1 MNILVTLDRNY
12 LQPLRVM
19 LGSLYLNNPGETF
32 DIYLVGDGLQ
42 PEDWADLERLCA
54 RRGALHPVTVPEDLF
69 AAAPVVRYYSRAM
82 YYRLLAAQLLPAEL
96 DRVLYLDPDILV
108 INPLRPLYDTN
119 LEGKLMAASIHRG
132 LTDISSRVNR
142 LRLDTP
148 EAEGYFNSG
157 VLVMDLAAMRR
168 RMDPAEIFAYAR
180 DHADVLI
187 LPDQDIL
194 NGLYSTELYPVEERL
209 WNYDAR
215 RFDRYQLSSQGE
227 MDMDW
232 VMDHT
237 AVLHF
242 CGKRKPWHKSARGR
256 FSALYKHYQ
265 RLLTRLENGQEA

>member
-12 LQPLRVM
+12 LPPLRVM
-19 LGSLYLNNPGETF
+19 LGSLFLNNPGETF
-32 DIYLVGDGLQ
+32 SIYLVGDGLTE
-42 PEDWADLERLCA
+42 EDWAELERICA
-54 RRGALHPVTVPEDLF
+54 PHGRLGPVSVPEDLF

-82 YYRLLAAQLLPAEL
+82 YYRLLAAQLLPAGV

-108 INPLRPLYDTN
+108 INALRPLYDTD

-132 LTDISSRVNR
+132 LTDLSSRVNR

-180 DHADVLI
+180 DHADTLI

-194 NGLYSTELYPVEERL
+194 NGLYGSELYPVEESL

-215 RFDRYQLSSQGE
+215 RFDRYQLASQGE

-242 CGKRKPWHKSARGR
+242 CGKRKPWHKTARGR

-265 RLLTRLENGQEA
+265 RLLERLEII

>member
-12 LQPLRVM
+12 LPPLRVM
-19 LGSLYLNNPGETF
+19 LGSLFLNNPGETF
-32 DIYLVGDGLQ
+32 SIYLVGDGLTE
-42 PEDWADLERLCA
+42 EDWAELERICAPHGRLC
-54 RRGALHPVTVPEDLF
+54 PVSVPEDLF

-82 YYRLLAAQLLPAEL
+82 YYRLLAAQLLPAGV

-108 INPLRPLYDTN
+108 INALRPLYDTD

-132 LTDISSRVNR
+132 LTDLSSRVNR
-142 LRLDTP
+142 LRMDTP

-180 DHADVLI
+180 DHADTLI

-194 NGLYSTELYPVEERL
+194 NGLYGSELYPVEESL

-215 RFDRYQLSSQGE
+215 RFDRYQLASQGE

-242 CGKRKPWHKSARGR
+242 CGKRKPWHKTARGR

-265 RLLTRLENGQEA
+265 RLLERLEII

>member
-32 DIYLVGDGLQ
+32 EIYLVGDGLQ
-42 PEDWADLERLCA
+42 AEDWADLERLCA

-69 AAAPVVRYYSRAM
+69 AAAPVVRYYSRAL
-82 YYRLLAAQLLPAEL
+82 YDRLLAAQLLPAEL

-119 LEGKLMAASIHRG
+119 LEGKLMAASVHRG